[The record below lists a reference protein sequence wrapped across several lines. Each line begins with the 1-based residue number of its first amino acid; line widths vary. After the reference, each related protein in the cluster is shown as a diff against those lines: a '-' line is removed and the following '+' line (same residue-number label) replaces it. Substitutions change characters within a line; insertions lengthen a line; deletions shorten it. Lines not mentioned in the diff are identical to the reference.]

1 VRLRPAVLSYDGGVA
16 AMNVFTRAGDAVP
29 VEPGHII
36 FDEGD
41 TGDTMFAVAEGQVD
55 ILLDGRVIESVTAGG
70 IFGELALVDESPRS
84 ARAVARTATQLV
96 SIDKRRFMFLVQE
109 HPTFALQVM
118 GVLAARLRSSNGAP
132 ARP

>member
-1 VRLRPAVLSYDGGVA
+1 MA
-16 AMNVFTRAGDAVP
+16 AMNVFTRAGDAEP
-29 VEPGHII
+29 VEPGQVI

-41 TGDTMFAVAEGQVD
+41 PGDTMFAVAEGQVD
-55 ILLDGRVIESVTAGG
+55 IVLDGRVIESVTAGG

-84 ARAVARTATQLV
+84 ARAVARTATRLV

-118 GVLAARLRSSNGAP
+118 GVLAARLRTSNEAP

>member
-1 VRLRPAVLSYDGGVA
+1 MKSGGLSLDAVT
-16 AMNVFTRAGDAVP
+16 AMNVFTRAADAVA
-29 VEPGHII
+29 VEPGQVL

-41 TGDTMFAVAEGQVD
+41 PGDVMYAVAEGHVE
-55 ILLDGRVIESVTAGG
+55 IVHAGRLIETVTAGG

-84 ARAVARTATQLV
+84 ARAIAGPGTRLV

-118 GVLAARLRSSNGAP
+118 SVLASRLRASNDNS
-132 ARP
+132 

>member
-1 VRLRPAVLSYDGGVA
+1 MSYDRGVA
-16 AMNVFTRAGDAVP
+16 AINVFTRAGDAEP
-29 VEPGHII
+29 VEPGQVI

-41 TGDTMFAVAEGQVD
+41 PGDTMFAVAEGQVD
-55 ILLDGRVIESVTAGG
+55 IVLDGRVIESVTAGG

-96 SIDKRRFMFLVQE
+96 TIDKRRFMFLVQE

-118 GVLAARLRSSNGAP
+118 GVLAARLRTSNEAS